1 VCKKGGIS
9 KSANVRSNRNE
20 CLHQQQQSLPHDV
33 EPLPW
38 RNFFQWE
45 RVLLLTKG
53 IREGGG
59 DREVKGEILVLVLG
73 SGGVD
78 CGVHVVMLNLE
89 GW

>member
-1 VCKKGGIS
+1 M
-9 KSANVRSNRNE
+9 
-20 CLHQQQQSLPHDV
+20 
-33 EPLPW
+33 
-38 RNFFQWE
+38 
-45 RVLLLTKG
+45 TKG

-59 DREVKGEILVLVLG
+59 DREVKGEILVLVMG